1 MLKYALRRMKS
12 HPQVCFIFFLK
23 LNQKITLIFYFKK
36 STPFMH
42 PVDSKQ
48 VPEYLDYI
56 IHPMDLETIEKN
68 IDLEKYTSTDA
79 FIADVKWIAHN
90 SVVFNGS
97 K

>member
-12 HPQVCFIFFLK
+12 HPQVRFNNKFKKIFFIRRK
-23 LNQKITLIFYFKK
+23 AA
-36 STPFMH
+36 PFMR
-42 PVDSKQ
+42 PVDCTQ
-48 VPEYLDYI
+48 MPEYLDYI

-68 IDLEKYTSTDA
+68 IDSKKYTSTDA
-79 FIADVKWIAHN
+79 FIADVKWITHN